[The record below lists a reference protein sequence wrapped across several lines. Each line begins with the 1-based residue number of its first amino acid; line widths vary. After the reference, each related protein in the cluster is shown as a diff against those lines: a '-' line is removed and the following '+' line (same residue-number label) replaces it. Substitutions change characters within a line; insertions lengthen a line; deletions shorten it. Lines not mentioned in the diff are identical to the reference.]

1 MSDKPLIAVTRV
13 LPDAGMEMLQ
23 SAADVD
29 LRVWPDELPPNRD
42 ELDALLS
49 GATGAIT
56 LVTDPIDGPT
66 LDRHPEL
73 KIVSN
78 FAVGYDN
85 IDVMAASER
94 NVMVTNTPGV
104 LTETTADFAFALL
117 ISAARRI
124 VEAADYVRAGKWQTW
139 GPTLL
144 LGHDVNGATIGI
156 IGYGRIGR
164 EVAKRAAGFS
174 MRILAHDQQPI
185 SPDDI
190 AEGVDLDTLLRESD
204 FVCLNVALTDE
215 TRGLIGEREL
225 NLMKPTAILINAA
238 RGPVVQTDAL
248 YRALEAGTIAG
259 AALDV
264 TDPEPLPPDHPLIQ
278 LPNCLIVPHIAS
290 ASIAT
295 RSKMATMAVANV
307 LDGTRGKR
315 PPNLVNESI
324 WASRE

>member
-13 LPDAGMEMLQ
+13 LPDAGMEMLH
-23 SAADVD
+23 AASDIE
-29 LRVWPDELPPNRD
+29 LRVWPDELPPDRD
-42 ELDALLS
+42 QLDRLLD
-49 GATGAIT
+49 GASGAIT
-56 LVTDPIDGPT
+56 LVTDPVDGAL
-66 LDRHPEL
+66 LDRHPDL
-73 KIVSN
+73 KVVAN

-94 NVMVTNTPGV
+94 NVLVTNTPGV

-124 VEAADYVRAGKWQTW
+124 VEGADYVRAGKWQTW

-144 LGHDVNGATIGI
+144 LGHDVHGATIGI
-156 IGYGRIGR
+156 VGYGRIGR

-174 MRILAHDQQPI
+174 MRILAFDQQPI

-190 AEGVDLDTLLRESD
+190 AQAVDLDTLLKESD

-215 TRGLIGEREL
+215 TRGMIGEREL
-225 NLMKPTAILINAA
+225 GLMKPSAILINAA
-238 RGPVVQTDAL
+238 RGPVVQTEALYDAL
-248 YRALEAGTIAG
+248 TSGQIAG

-264 TDPEPLPPDHPLIQ
+264 TDPEPLPADHPLIQ

-295 RSKMATMAVANV
+295 RSKMATMAAANALEGV
-307 LDGTRGKR
+307 RGNR
-315 PPNLVNESI
+315 PPNLVNESV
-324 WASRE
+324 WAARE